1 MDRVEELAVLIKEI
15 TKDHPLSE
23 IEISAL
29 ACYADILG
37 YSDTGRAYL
46 EYCAICDWLECTSRI
61 SPKERKDLLA
71 LGDKAIQRIKDKLY
85 LSTSYGKLK
94 KE

>member
-1 MDRVEELAVLIKEI
+1 MDRVDELAVLIKEI

-23 IEISAL
+23 IEVSAL
-29 ACYADILG
+29 ACYADFSA
-37 YSDTGRAYL
+37 YTDVGRAYL
-46 EYCAICDWLECTSRI
+46 EYCTVCDWLECTSRI
-61 SPKERKDLLA
+61 SPAERKA
-71 LGDKAIQRIKDKLY
+71 LKDKLY

>member
-1 MDRVEELAVLIKEI
+1 MDRVDELAVLIKDI

-23 IEISAL
+23 TEVSAL
-29 ACYADILG
+29 AVYADILG

-71 LGDKAIQRIKDKLY
+71 LADGALKRIKDKLF
-85 LSTSYGKLK
+85 LSTAYGKFE